1 MSNGSTTDCPRPTM
15 YAQSAEK
22 LVWEAVAKFL
32 AAPKQVSALL
42 AARQQELEGGAVIE
56 ILNQA
61 RHRLSLVEAERGRR
75 LSQHSKVYITDQELD
90 LVLREIIERLEYHQ
104 EELTRLEAEVSQTT
118 EAIGQLQNWMDGYRS
133 IVARLDTLTAAERA
147 EVVRLV
153 VDRVTVVGREFQ
165 IRMVLDSRGYTASE
179 PHQLPA

>member
-1 MSNGSTTDCPRPTM
+1 
-15 YAQSAEK
+15 
-22 LVWEAVAKFL
+22 
-32 AAPKQVSALL
+32 
-42 AARQQELEGGAVIE
+42 
-56 ILNQA
+56 
-61 RHRLSLVEAERGRR
+61 
-75 LSQHSKVYITDQELD
+75 
-90 LVLREIIERLEYHQ
+90 VLREIIERLEYHQ